1 VPQVSFHR
9 RRGWK
14 KRTRPPP
21 GWPTKRSTRRSRSFP
36 AVSEGMGVHDFVKGR
51 VKVAEFAADSLDG
64 CSNVCPISMIPRPRN
79 EAFIVLKVVDRAIRP
94 VAADTR
100 HQQMNDVV
108 FAHGEADIDPV
119 PIGSMAMR
127 LENELTADD
136 GLVGLGIGGRLG
148 KFGHQPETHGEKL
161 HAACF
166 VDEVER
172 AAFESE
178 LLVCQRG
185 VTRQEHHW
193 QGHAAP
199 AQFG

>member
-1 VPQVSFHR
+1 VPQALFHR

-14 KRTRPPP
+14 KRTRPPS
-21 GWPTKRSTRRSRSFP
+21 GWPTKRSARRSRSFP

-51 VKVAEFAADSLDG
+51 VKFAEFAADTLDG
-64 CSNVCPISMIPRPRN
+64 CSNVCPISVIPWPSN
-79 EAFIVLKVVDRAIRP
+79 EAFVVLKVVDRAIRP
-94 VAADTR
+94 VAADAR

-108 FAHGEADIDPV
+108 FADGEADIDPV

-127 LENELTADD
+127 PENKLTADD
-136 GLVGLGIGGRLG
+136 GLVGLGIDGMLG
-148 KFGHQPETHGEKL
+148 EFGHQPETHGEKL

-172 AAFESE
+172 TTLKSE

-185 VTRQEHHW
+185 VARQEHHR